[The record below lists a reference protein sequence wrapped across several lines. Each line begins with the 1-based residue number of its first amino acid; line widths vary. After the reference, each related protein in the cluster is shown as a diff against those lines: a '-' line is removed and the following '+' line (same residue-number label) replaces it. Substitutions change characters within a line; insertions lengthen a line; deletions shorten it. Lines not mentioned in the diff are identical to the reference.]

1 MFIREVLR
9 KVKGKVYPQYQLVES
24 IRTDRGPRQHLVL
37 IINSLDLPE
46 NKWKTLAN
54 AIEAKL
60 NKQDCFSYQEK
71 DVKIQNLAA
80 HYSETIIR
88 KRLNEISEQVN
99 KEDPDF
105 TEYEQV
111 DINSM
116 KNGDART
123 IGAEQL
129 ILNQLKEYKIDK
141 ILKEL
146 KFSPAQINYAK
157 MLIIS
162 RATHPSSER
171 ETVRW
176 LKENSSTI
184 ELTSKDM
191 NVYDN
196 ALHRT
201 ALKLLENKENI
212 EENLA
217 IEAKKV
223 FKLEENI
230 ILHDLTNTYF
240 ESRKAGSK
248 IAKYGKSKD
257 KRNDQPLVSIA
268 LTVDEDGFA
277 KKSRILEG
285 NIAEAKTL
293 EKTLN
298 QIKDSRLSLKNKTI
312 VMDAGMAS
320 EENINLIKEKGFN
333 YIVVSRKRK
342 YEKDFFKEKHVK
354 HVELSDK
361 KTKVKIQISKTE
373 EETYLLCYSEQKAKR
388 DKDILDT
395 KIKKF
400 ESQLDLINKKLKEAR
415 TIKKYENIIEKI
427 GRLKQIYGIGN
438 LYKINVK
445 QKGNKAIKIEYKRNE
460 KAEEK
465 IKKQGYYVIRTSR
478 QDLTE
483 KEIFKIYRS
492 LTTVED
498 SFRSMKTELG
508 LRPNYHKADKPTI
521 AHIFITILA
530 YHIISGILKKLK
542 KSGINYKWETVRN
555 ILSTYLRITTS
566 FKTESTRVITVR
578 DNIEPNA
585 SQKEIFDRLEIKHN
599 FLKKEKIKT

>member
-1 MFIREVLR
+1 MFIREVIR

-37 IINSLDLPE
+37 IINYLDLPK

-60 NKQDCFSYQEK
+60 SKQDSFSYQEK
-71 DVKIQNLAA
+71 DVEIQNLAA
-80 HYSETIIR
+80 HYSEIIIR
-88 KRLNEISEQVN
+88 KRLNETKCEVN
-99 KEDPDF
+99 TEDRALRD
-105 TEYEQV
+105 YERV
-111 DINSM
+111 NINSM
-116 KNGDART
+116 KNSDART
-123 IGAEQL
+123 IGAEQI

-146 KFSPAQINYAK
+146 EFSPDQINYAK
-157 MLIIS
+157 MLIMA

-201 ALKLLENKENI
+201 AVKLLDNKEYI
-212 EENLA
+212 EEKLA

-230 ILHDLTNTYF
+230 ILYDLTNTYF
-240 ESRKAGSK
+240 ESHKVGSK
-248 IAKYGKSKD
+248 IAKYGKSKE

-293 EKTLN
+293 EKTLE
-298 QIKDSRLSLKNKTI
+298 QLKDSQLSLKNKTI
-312 VMDAGMAS
+312 VMDAGIAS

-333 YIVVSRKRK
+333 YIVASRKRK
-342 YEKDFFKEKHVK
+342 YEKDFFKEKQVTHI
-354 HVELSDK
+354 ELSDK
-361 KTKVKIQISKTE
+361 KTKVKIQLSRTE
-373 EETYLLCYSEQKAKR
+373 EETYLLCYSEEKAKR
-388 DKDILDT
+388 DKDILNT
-395 KIKKF
+395 RIKKF
-400 ESQLDLINKKLKEAR
+400 ESQLDLLNKKLKKPR

-427 GRLKQIYGIGN
+427 GRLKQIYGIGS
-438 LYKINVK
+438 LYEINVQ
-445 QKGNKAIKIEYKRNE
+445 QKERDAIKIEYKRNE
-460 KAEEK
+460 KAEQK
-465 IKKQGYYVIRTSR
+465 IKKQGYYVIRTNR

-542 KSGINYKWETVRN
+542 KKGINYKWETVKN
-555 ILSTYLRITTS
+555 ILATYLRITTS
-566 FKTESTRVITVR
+566 FKTETMRVITVR

-585 SQKEIFDRLEIKHN
+585 SQKKIFDSLEIKHN